1 MKKINCLIIDD
12 EPLAVQLLVAHASKV
27 PSLNVLFA
35 GSDVFKAIEVIKS
48 NAVDLIFV
56 DIQMPEITG
65 LELMKLFDS
74 NHNFVITSAY
84 MEYAVEAF
92 QYHVVDYL
100 VKPISFNRFFQA
112 VEKFTRWQETFRS
125 TSAVD
130 HLNVKADRKHYKI
143 AFADILYIE
152 GLKDYIRIHTKDEK
166 IMALENMKDI
176 LERLPQNKF
185 MRVHRS
191 FIIPTDKVKVLDGNR
206 IQMQNHDFIPIGETY
221 RKPVSEWFGQK

>member
-12 EPLAVQLLVAHASKV
+12 EPLAVQLLEAHAGKV
-27 PSLNVLFA
+27 PSLNILFA

-48 NAVDLIFV
+48 NEVDLIFV

-65 LELMKLFDS
+65 LELMKLFD
-74 NHNFVITSAY
+74 NKHNFVITSAY

-112 VEKFTRWQETFRS
+112 VEKFARWQETFRAS
-125 TSAVD
+125 NAVD
-130 HLNVKADRKHYKI
+130 HLMVKADRKHYKI

-176 LERLPQNKF
+176 LEKLPSDKF

-191 FIIPTDKVKVLDGNR
+191 FIIPTDKVKMLDGNR
-206 IQMQNHDFIPIGETY
+206 IQMQNHEFIPIGETY
-221 RKPVSEWFGQK
+221 RKPVSSWFEQK